1 MYDNNSFFY
10 KMKQTV
16 YKWWCV
22 IYRPVY
28 KLTHHGYWPKEKE
41 PYYQATDANATQ
53 NSDSQ
58 PQSIEEMAN
67 RIVNEKQS
75 NIDDL
80 VNHTSELVTP
90 NVSAAQPSD
99 VSQTE
104 EIDTSNVDTD
114 VMSRANEIMER
125 LAKEAAEDEAKKQ
138 AERDKARREAE
149 EQQRLAAIL
158 KSTKVDISPF
168 IEEGKAMQ
176 HQHRE

>member
-1 MYDNNSFFY
+1 MYDNNFFY

-41 PYYQATDANATQ
+41 PYYQAPEVAATQ

-58 PQSIEEMAN
+58 SKSVEEMAN

-90 NVSAAQPSD
+90 DTTEAQTA
-99 VSQTE
+99 VQSQTE
-104 EIDTSNVDTD
+104 GIDTSNVDTD

-125 LAKEAAEDEAKKQ
+125 LAKEVAEDEAKKQ